1 MTKKHRKKNG
11 LTAAFL
17 NKRRLLFVLLL
28 LLPMTLLGQTFNVS
42 GTVTDG
48 NNEFVIGASVIVKG
62 QSSVGT
68 ITDADGIYNIPAKID
83 DVLIFS
89 YLGMTAQEVPV
100 NGRMRIDVKF
110 SERDFVLEDIVVV
123 GYGVQKKKLVTGS
136 TVQVK
141 GEDIAKLSTVS
152 ALSAL
157 SSLSPGVSIVR
168 NNNKPGEGFKVNIRG
183 LGTIGDASPLYI
195 IDGVIGGDIDLL
207 NPSEI
212 ETIDIL
218 KDAASTAIYGS
229 RAANGVILVTTK
241 HGVKGKPTT
250 SVDMYYGWQNL
261 YKKLQTLNAQ
271 EYANIM
277 NEGRMNDGLAPWDFA
292 TLIPTW
298 DKIQNGWT
306 GTNWLD
312 EMTTENA
319 PVQNYALN
327 ITGGSEQSVY
337 SVGLGYTSQVGM
349 VGGDYVHSQYE
360 RYNGR
365 INSEYTLLKN
375 SKFDILKFGE
385 NLTFAYTNREGL
397 DIAADGPYWNDMRW
411 ALNMHPFMPVYDKDG
426 EFTKS
431 YIAYHDEA
439 NPVAYMYYARKNN
452 NAKNYSLR
460 GNFYA
465 TLQPIQRLILRSS
478 FGFGYSSY
486 NNRSYIPVYDTG
498 AAGILQTQDQ
508 TNQSAGGGFS
518 WIWDNTA
525 NYEFSIA
532 EDSHFGVMIGMSA
545 EKWGMG
551 AGLSGSN
558 VNSEFGDYKHAYLD
572 NNKLVDPVSTSL
584 GGAPWGAGAIAS
596 YFGRLNY
603 DYKGKYMATINM
615 RRDGSSNFMR
625 GHRWSF
631 FPSLSAGWMIT
642 EESFAESLRSF
653 VNYFKLRG
661 SWGRNG
667 NMNIDNY
674 QYLATINIGGA
685 GYTFGG
691 DKSSQFI
698 GSYPDILAN
707 PGISWEKS
715 DQLDFGFDAR
725 FINHLTVAFDWY
737 DKTTKDWLVRAP
749 VLASYGTG
757 APFINGGDINNHGI
771 EFALGWNDNIGD
783 FKYGANINMAHNVN
797 KVIRIANQ
805 EGIINGSG
813 DILSSQSGYFI
824 RAQEGYPIGYFYGY
838 KTNGIFQNEAE
849 VQAYKHTDGS
859 LIMPEAKPGDVRFT
873 DMDHDGKITDKDRT
887 MIGDPN
893 PDYTLGLSLNAEW
906 KGIDFSITGNGAFGQ
921 QIARSYRSFGDRPWH
936 NFTMDIAANRWHGEG
951 TSNRYPR
958 ITSSPNINWSY
969 LSDIYVE
976 NGDYLRISNI
986 TLGYDFKKSFKN
998 IPLQQVRVYCS
1009 VQNAFTFTG
1018 YPGMDPEI
1026 GYGGDGSSWSR
1037 GVDLGFYPSPR
1048 TVIVGANI
1056 IF

>member
-1 MTKKHRKKNG
+1 MQKCKNG
-11 LTAAFL
+11 KALIAAFL
-17 NKRRLLFVLLL
+17 CKSVIVLALLL
-28 LLPMTLLGQTFNVS
+28 LSLSVLGQTLSIS
-42 GTVTDG
+42 GTVTDEY
-48 NNEFVIGASVIVKG
+48 NDPVIGANVVVKS
-62 QSSVGT
+62 QQTVGT
-68 ITDADGIYNIPAKID
+68 VTGVDGVYHIQAAAG
-83 DVLIFS
+83 DVLVFS
-89 YLGMTAQEVPV
+89 YIGMTPQEIPV
-100 NGRMRIDVKF
+100 NGRMQVDVKL
-110 SERDFVLEDIVVV
+110 SENNFALDDVVVV
-123 GYGVQKKKLVTGS
+123 GYGVQKKKLITGA

-141 GEDIAKLSTVS
+141 GDDVAKLSTVS

-157 SSLSPGVSIVR
+157 TSQSPGVSIVR
-168 NNNKPGEGFKVNIRG
+168 NNNKPGEGFKVSIRG

-195 IDGVIGGDIDLL
+195 IDGVIGGNINLL
-207 NPSEI
+207 NSSEI

-229 RAANGVILVTTK
+229 RAANGVVSVTTK

-250 SVDMYYGWQNL
+250 TLDMYYGWQNL

-277 NEGRMNDGLAPWDFA
+277 NEGRMNDGLGPWDFA

-312 EMTTENA
+312 EMTTQDA

-327 ITGGSEQSVY
+327 ITGGSDQSVY
-337 SVGLGYTSQVGM
+337 AASLSYTSQNGL
-349 VGGDYVHSQYE
+349 VGGKYVNSQYD
-360 RYNGR
+360 RYTGR
-365 INSEYTLLKN
+365 INTEYILLKN

-385 NLTFAYTNREGL
+385 NLTFAYENREGL

-411 ALNMHPFMPVYDKDG
+411 ALNMFPFMPVYNDEGD
-426 EFTKS
+426 FTKS
-431 YIAYHDEA
+431 YTAYHDEA
-439 NPVAYMYYARKNN
+439 NPVAYMHYARKNN
-452 NAKNYSLR
+452 NSKNYSLR

-465 TLQPIQRLILRSS
+465 TLQPVERLTVRSS

-486 NNRSYIPVYDTG
+486 TNRSYIPVYDTG
-498 AAGILQTQDQ
+498 AAGILRTQDQ
-508 TNQSAGGGFS
+508 TNQSAGGGYS
-518 WIWDNTA
+518 WIFDNTA
-525 NYEFSIA
+525 NYEFSVA
-532 EDSHFGVMIGMSA
+532 DNNHFGIMIGMSA

-551 AGLSGSN
+551 EGLSGSN
-558 VNSEFGDYKHAYLD
+558 VNSEFDDYKHAYLS
-572 NNKLVDPVSTSL
+572 NNKLIDPVSTSL
-584 GGAPWGAGAIAS
+584 SGAPWGPGAIAS

-603 DYKGKYMATINM
+603 DYKGKYMATVNM

-631 FPSLSAGWMIT
+631 FPSLSAGWILT
-642 EESFAESLRSF
+642 EEAFAEPLKEYMD
-653 VNYFKLRG
+653 YFKLRG

-667 NMNIDNY
+667 NMNIDNF

-691 DKSSQFI
+691 DKSQQFI

-725 FINHLTVAFDWY
+725 FFNRLTVTFDWY
-737 DKTTKDWLVRAP
+737 NKDTKDWLVRAP

-771 EFALGWNDNIGD
+771 EWSLDWNDRIGD
-783 FKYGANINMAHNVN
+783 VKYRVNVNMSHNVN
-797 KVIRIANQ
+797 EVVRIANQ
-805 EGIINGSG
+805 EGIINGDG

-824 RAQEGYPIGYFYGY
+824 RAQESYPIGYFYGY
-838 KTNGIFQNEAE
+838 QTSGIFQNEAE
-849 VQAYKHTDGS
+849 VQAYKYTDGS

-873 DMDHDGKITDKDRT
+873 DINKDGKITDKDRT
-887 MIGDPN
+887 MIGDSN
-893 PDYTLGLSLNAEW
+893 PDYTLGLSFSVEW
-906 KGIDFSITGNGAFGQ
+906 KGVDFSVSGNGAFGQ
-921 QIARSYRSFGDRPWH
+921 QIARSYRSFADRPWH

-986 TLGYDFKKSFKN
+986 TLGYDLKKTFQKL
-998 IPLQQVRVYCS
+998 PLQQLRIYGS
-1009 VQNAFTFTG
+1009 IQNAFTLTG

-1048 TVIVGANI
+1048 TALVGVNI
-1056 IF
+1056 TF